1 MVRRRKQ
8 TTESLPPLKPVV
20 FHILLALANRE
31 LHGYGVIQ
39 AVREQSGGRIKLET
53 GPFYRH
59 LRKLISDG
67 LVVESDDRP
76 DDDDPRRGSYYR
88 MTKRGREVVEAE
100 GRRLAELAAL
110 TADLGFCFHRF
121 STVLR

>member
-1 MVRRRKQ
+1 MVKRRKQ

-110 TADLGFCFHRF
+110 TADLGFMP
-121 STVLR
+121 